1 MAYGDLVSRVD
12 FDMHRNSAF
21 SYTCHAC
28 NRCCRNKA
36 IRVNPYEILRLARY
50 LGISTTQFIER
61 HTEAGG
67 TVLRPKENGDCGFL
81 GERGCSVHPDRPL
94 ACRLYPLAR
103 WVTPDGAESFGHLTP
118 HPMTEGTYGRSGMVQ
133 NYLDHQQLAPFFE
146 MSERYGKLYQSMV
159 DILEKL
165 DPAELDRR
173 AERRAAVDEL
183 SAGTLASMWVDVEA
197 TINGGNGPSDGPSIE
212 EAISRHIGEIETW
225 LDDLVLEAPIQ
236 PTPRPIEHRQG
247 DGLAKK

>member
-12 FDMHRNSAF
+12 FDMHRDSAF

-28 NRCCRNKA
+28 NRCCHNKA

-61 HTEAGG
+61 HTESGG
-67 TVLRPKENGDCGFL
+67 TVLRTKENGNCGFL
-81 GERGCSVHPDRPL
+81 GERGCGVHSDRPL

-103 WVTPDGAESFGHLTP
+103 WVTPDGTESFGHLSP
-118 HPMTEGTYGRSGMVQ
+118 HPWTEGSYGKSGTVQ
-133 NYLDHQQLAPFFE
+133 DYLDHQQLAPFFE
-146 MSERYGKLYQSMV
+146 MSERYGKLYQRMV

-173 AERRAAVDEL
+173 QQRRAAVDEL
-183 SAGTLASMWVDVEA
+183 SEGTLASMWVDIEA
-197 TINGGNGPSDGPSIE
+197 TINGEAGPGDGPDIE
-212 EAISRHIGEIETW
+212 EAIARHIGGIETW
-225 LDDLVLEAPIQ
+225 LDDLVLETSIQ
-236 PTPRPIEHRQG
+236 PTPRPSERRQ
-247 DGLAKK
+247 AAE

>member
-1 MAYGDLVSRVD
+1 MASGGDIMAYGDLVSRVD
-12 FDMHRNSAF
+12 FDMHRDSAF

-28 NRCCRNKA
+28 NRCCHNKA

-81 GERGCSVHPDRPL
+81 SERGCSVHPDRPL
-94 ACRLYPLAR
+94 ACRLYPMAR
-103 WVTPDGAESFGHLTP
+103 WVTSNGAESFGHLTP
-118 HPMTEGTYGRSGMVQ
+118 HPRTEGVYGKSGTVQ
-133 NYLDHQQLAPFFE
+133 DYLDDQQLAPYFE
-146 MSERYGKLYQSMV
+146 MSERYGKLYLKMV
-159 DILEKL
+159 DMLEKL

-173 AERRAAVDEL
+173 QERRTAVDEL

-197 TINGGNGPSDGPSIE
+197 IVNRRNGPGNAPSIE
-212 EAISRHIGEIETW
+212 EAVARHICEIEIW
-225 LDDLVLEAPIQ
+225 LDHLGPGLEV
-236 PTPRPIEHRQG
+236 
-247 DGLAKK
+247 

>member
-1 MAYGDLVSRVD
+1 MTYGDLVPRVD
-12 FDMHRNSAF
+12 FDMHRDSAF

-28 NRCCRNKA
+28 NRCCHNKA

-81 GERGCSVHPDRPL
+81 SERGCSAHPDRPL

-118 HPMTEGTYGRSGMVQ
+118 HPRTEGVYRSSGTVQ
-133 NYLDHQQLAPFFE
+133 DYLDQQQLAPFFE
-146 MSERYGKLYQSMV
+146 MSERYGKLYQRMV

-173 AERRAAVDEL
+173 QERRAAVDEL
-183 SAGTLASMWVDVEA
+183 SAGTQASMWVDVDAAIKERKGLGA
-197 TINGGNGPSDGPSIE
+197 DPSIE
-212 EAISRHIGEIETW
+212 EAIARHIEEIETW
-225 LDDLVLEAPIQ
+225 LNDLVSAAPTKL
-236 PTPRPIEHRQG
+236 TPRQPNIDKVTE
-247 DGLAKK
+247 

>member
-12 FDMHRNSAF
+12 FDMHRDSAF

-67 TVLRPKENGDCGFL
+67 TVLRPKENGDSGFL

-103 WVTPDGAESFGHLTP
+103 WITPDGAESFSPLTP
-118 HPMTEGTYGRSGMVQ
+118 HPKSEGVYGYSGAVQ
-133 NYLDHQQLAPFFE
+133 DYLDHQQLSPFFE
-146 MSERYGKLYQSMV
+146 MSERYGKLYQRMV
-159 DILEKL
+159 DLLEYL
-165 DPAELDRR
+165 DPASSIGGRSVARRSTNFRRGNWHQCGSISTQLGRARQDRR
-173 AERRAAVDEL
+173 LGCRQTRQRD
-183 SAGTLASMWVDVEA
+183 
-197 TINGGNGPSDGPSIE
+197 
-212 EAISRHIGEIETW
+212 
-225 LDDLVLEAPIQ
+225 
-236 PTPRPIEHRQG
+236 RP
-247 DGLAKK
+247 

>member
-12 FDMHRNSAF
+12 FDMHRESSF

-28 NRCCRNKA
+28 NRCCHNKA

-81 GERGCSVHPDRPL
+81 GERGCSVHSDRPL

-103 WVTPDGAESFGHLTP
+103 WVTPDGAESFGDLAP
-118 HPMTEGTYGRSGMVQ
+118 HPKTEGVYGRSGTVQ
-133 NYLDHQQLAPFFE
+133 DYLDQQQLAPFFE
-146 MSERYGKLYQSMV
+146 ISERYGKLYQRMV

-173 AERRAAVDEL
+173 QERRAAVDEL
-183 SAGTLASMWVDVEA
+183 SAGTQASVWVDVDA
-197 TINGGNGPSDGPSIE
+197 TIKERNGLGADPSGSNLTVG
-212 EAISRHIGEIETW
+212 A
-225 LDDLVLEAPIQ
+225 LV
-236 PTPRPIEHRQG
+236 
-247 DGLAKK
+247 